1 MANWKDIAGA
11 SKSIQKTDSI
21 DMMPEN
27 RDMIETVMVGLL
39 AGGRVQEFALA
50 AQTLEKIE
58 TKANLAEVLGDLK
71 NVITSLNKQQADDA
85 SELAT
90 LRAENA
96 TYKELEAHNG

>member
-1 MANWKDIAGA
+1 MANWRDVQSA

-21 DMMPEN
+21 DMKPEN
-27 RDMIETVMVGLL
+27 RDLIETIMCGLL
-39 AGGRVQEFALA
+39 AGGRTQEFALA